1 MFAQTHGTPA
11 RHSEPACRPCVI
23 LSQLAKGKQIEF
35 GSLSNGS
42 AFCEAKTAKL
52 GGANVP
58 VARCAVERVK
68 TCNELRVFTSKMR

>member
-1 MFAQTHGTPA
+1 MPKGPYALRSRIMWLRTVFAQTHGAPV

-23 LSQLAKGKQIEF
+23 LNQLAKGKQIEF

-52 GGANVP
+52 GGA
-58 VARCAVERVK
+58 
-68 TCNELRVFTSKMR
+68 